1 MQYEN
6 PEFNKKP
13 MKGYIHVYTGNG
25 KGKTTAAFGLAMRAV
40 GASRKVFI
48 AQFVKGKMYSE
59 IRTAQQYLPSIVIKQ
74 YGLGCFIEKVPTK
87 EDIHAARKGL
97 EEVKQIIFSEYYDL
111 VILDEVF
118 IALFYQLF
126 SVEELMKMI
135 KTKPAK
141 LELVLTGRYAPQEII
156 DLADLVTEMKEIKHY
171 YNHGIEA
178 REGIEY

>member
-1 MQYEN
+1 
-6 PEFNKKP
+6 

-40 GASRKVFI
+40 GASKKVFI

-59 IRTAQQYLPSIVIKQ
+59 IKTAQQYLQTIVIKQ
-74 YGLGCFIEKVPTK
+74 YGLGCFIEKTPTE
-87 EDIHAARKGL
+87 EDIRAAQKGL
-97 EEVKQIIFSEYYDL
+97 DEVTQIISSEYYDM

-118 IALFYQLF
+118 IALFYKLF
-126 SVEELMKMI
+126 KTEEVIRIM
-135 KTKPAK
+135 KTKPAN

-171 YNHGIEA
+171 YNQGIEA